1 MAIRQAILLASLLLA
16 SPLVA
21 GDVGTVKGSFTVA
34 GKSYTPD
41 HVYAV
46 LIPGIFNS
54 DTKYVALFFTLKPR
68 DVEAFL
74 DDSHDLEGTALQV
87 EIGADPHGK
96 DSLMVGSY
104 YFKVLGPEGDS
115 CTAGECYMSGD
126 RDAVY
131 EKKKFE
137 LRKNGRVAGRVT
149 IGATFRTTSG
159 KKSTVGADIEFDA
172 PILREK
178 TR

>member
-1 MAIRQAILLASLLLA
+1 MASHRAILLASLLLA

-21 GDVGTVKGSFTVA
+21 GYVGTVKGSFTVA
-34 GKSYTPD
+34 GKTFTPD
-41 HVYAV
+41 NVYAV

-54 DTKYVALFFTLKPR
+54 DTKYVALYFTLKPR

-74 DDSHDLEGTALQV
+74 DDSRPLEGTALQV
-87 EIGADPHGK
+87 EIGADSFVK
-96 DSLMVGSY
+96 DSLIVGTY
-104 YFKVLGPEGDS
+104 TFRVLGPEGDC
-115 CTAGECYMSGD
+115 CTATECYRSGD
-126 RDAVY
+126 VDAVY

-149 IGATFRTTSG
+149 IDAAFRTTSG
-159 KKSTVGADIEFDA
+159 KRCPVGADIEFDA
-172 PILREK
+172 PILRER